1 MPAMRIVAAPAALLV
16 ALAGCAPDTGDTGGD
31 ATTDARDDA
40 AGDPGMP
47 DDTPPP
53 DGDDAAVDDAAG
65 DEAAAEDVTAEDAP
79 PGDDGGPEVV
89 CIETPSGVSPDP
101 PIATCNYMDWS
112 LSSDGYYLI
121 SQFGT
126 TNDPTTMGRTTT
138 CGFLQQHYD
147 YNGCVWDNRTGGCVG
162 ADHAI
167 PWIQGN
173 VDYDYDA
180 VLAAVDAHIDEDV
193 PNSEYFYVAGAQRFL
208 CGSTLRVTNTEN
220 GRCVVVYAED
230 GGPGSTY
237 EGAGYGGRRILD
249 SSPAVVRYLQAA
261 RVGWAS
267 STLMYVEWGL
277 PADVPGRRCTRCT
290 SLPAS
295 SAYPGRGTPFDPNH
309 MMPSP
314 GCREAECGDGLCGP
328 GEDHSTC
335 PGDCPACEPVP
346 AAGRI
351 VDDTDRCF
359 RRGGTAS
366 YWHAESAG
374 YGGSLLWT
382 YATADAVPDNL
393 GIWELIFDAGGTFL
407 VEAYTA
413 APFGASRRASYQVT
427 HGGTT
432 DRVTIDQSAVDGW
445 STVGRFAF
453 AAGAGQSVRLD
464 DNTGE
469 PVADLVQLVFDAVR
483 LTPAP

>member
-1 MPAMRIVAAPAALLV
+1 MAGLV
-16 ALAGCAPDTGDTGGD
+16 ALLGAACAPDTGQEDGTRPDADAGD
-31 ATTDARDDA
+31 AVDDGA
-40 AGDPGMP
+40 TPDESSNP
-47 DDTPPP
+47 DDTPDDTPGETPGEDASTDDASPDDAPP
-53 DGDDAAVDDAAG
+53 ADDAA
-65 DEAAAEDVTAEDAP
+65 
-79 PGDDGGPEVV
+79 PETL

-138 CGFLQQHYD
+138 CGYLQGHYD
-147 YNGCVWDNRTGGCVG
+147 YHDCVWDNQTGGCVG
-162 ADHAI
+162 TDHAI
-167 PWIQGN
+167 PWVQGS
-173 VDYDYDA
+173 VDYVYDD
-180 VLAAVDAHIDEDV
+180 VLAEVDAHIDEDV
-193 PNSEYFYVAGAQRFL
+193 PTADYFYVAGAQRFF

-237 EGAGYGGRRILD
+237 EDVGYGERRILD

-261 RVGWAS
+261 RVGWLS
-267 STLMYVEWGL
+267 STLLYVEWGL
-277 PADVPGRRCTRCT
+277 PGDVPGHRCTRCE
-290 SLPAS
+290 SLPAA
-295 SAYPGRGTPFDPNH
+295 SAFPGRGTPFDPNH
-309 MMPSP
+309 MMPTS
-314 GCREAECGDGLCGP
+314 CREAVCGDGTCGP

-335 PGDCPACEPVP
+335 PADCPTCDPIP
-346 AAGRI
+346 AEGRI
-351 VDDTDRCF
+351 IDDTDRCF

-366 YWHAESAG
+366 YWNTESAG
-374 YGGSLLWT
+374 YGGSLIWT
-382 YATADAVPDNL
+382 HTTDSASADNYGV
-393 GIWELIFDAGGTFL
+393 WELEFAAADDYR

-413 APFGASRRASYQVT
+413 APWAQATRAAYQVT
-427 HGGTT
+427 HDGTT
-432 DRVTIDQSAVDGW
+432 DRAVVDQSAVDGW
-445 STVGRFAF
+445 TTVGTYHF

-469 PVADLVQLVFDAVR
+469 PYSSRIQIVFDAVR